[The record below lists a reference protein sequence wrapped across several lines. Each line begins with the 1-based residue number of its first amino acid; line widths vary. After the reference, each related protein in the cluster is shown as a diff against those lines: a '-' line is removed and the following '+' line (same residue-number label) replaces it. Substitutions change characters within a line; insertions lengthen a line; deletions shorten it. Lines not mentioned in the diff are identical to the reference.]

1 MTRVQDYIKDQ
12 ERVWSAIVVIGSIA
26 GVNLLMLINYLIFGR

>member
-26 GVNLLMLINYLIFGR
+26 GVSLLMVISHLILGR